1 MIVASQHGPV
11 LLNMQMSSQS
21 RICLK
26 SKARIIR
33 NMEFKRENNLQS
45 DLFFLKWTWNGKSY
59 NKYVVTRQT

>member
-45 DLFFLKWTWNGKSY
+45 DLFFFK
-59 NKYVVTRQT
+59 